1 MEKVFF
7 EEFEIYRTTEY
18 EKFYELPNYFFEKN
32 PNDLNI
38 LIGDSLKSRFFEKV
52 KERCLMNVENGGEI
66 SLTQKQIIDIVVEI
80 KEEEVSQ
87 GKKLI
92 LYKVFEK
99 NKVGNFCLN

>member
-1 MEKVFF
+1 MMKNIDV
-7 EEFEIYRTTEY
+7 EIYIN
-18 EKFYELPNYFFEKN
+18 ELKSFFEKN

-52 KERCLMNVENGGEI
+52 KQRCLMNAENGDEI

-99 NKVGNFCLN
+99 NKVGIFCLN